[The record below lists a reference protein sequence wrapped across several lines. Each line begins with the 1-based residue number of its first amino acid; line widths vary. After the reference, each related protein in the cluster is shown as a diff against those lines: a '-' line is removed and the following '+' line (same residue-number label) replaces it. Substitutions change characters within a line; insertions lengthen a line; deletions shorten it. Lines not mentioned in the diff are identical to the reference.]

1 VLVVLAELLALLIIA
16 LQRGL
21 YPMDWEYFSLLSL
34 FSVLNFLSCA
44 ALRCCA
50 HCVPRLHGC
59 PCPRL
64 SWLYTRSCWFWLPR
78 SHWRRSGCCRP
89 LRSPWN
95 LRQLLIN
102 VFAAA
107 AVVVGIGVRYLYF
120 SWQLRVR
127 ECSELGARIQAL
139 QSRIR
144 PHFLFNSLN
153 TVACLVAEDGAKAE
167 RAVEDL
173 SALFPASLQDSQV
186 MSCWA
191 DERDLCER
199 YLRIEVERL
208 GDLLRVEW
216 HIDEVGDKT
225 PMLSLSLQ
233 PLIENAISH
242 GIQHLPQGGDIQIS
256 AQVHAELLHI
266 TLSNPQAP
274 EATVHGNQLACT
286 NLHHRLQA
294 IYSGRARLELS
305 ERERRFVVELQ
316 IPVQVG

>member
-1 VLVVLAELLALLIIA
+1 MLVVLAELLALLIIA

-44 ALRCCA
+44 ALLCPLRA
-50 HCVPRLHGC
+50 ALARL
-59 PCPRL
+59 PMPAAEL
-64 SWLYTRSCWFWLPR
+64 AIYALVLVLVAAFTLAAQWLLPAAA
-78 SHWRRSGCCRP
+78 

-186 MSCWA
+186 MSCLA

-286 NLHHRLQA
+286 NLHHRLQG